1 MKALDTNVVVRVLTG
16 DDRAQARAATDA
28 MRGQRLWVS
37 RTVLLECEWVLRFSY
52 ELDRRAIHAG
62 LSRLL
67 AYPLLDVDDVD
78 AVQRA
83 LDGYEQGL
91 DFADALHLA
100 SAPGAEAL
108 LTFDASLARKA
119 KRIGTRPGVER
130 LV

>member
-37 RTVLLECEWVLRFSY
+37 RTVLLECEWVLRISY

-67 AYPLLDVDDVD
+67 AYPLLEVDELD

-83 LDGYEQGL
+83 LDWYELGL

-100 SAPGAEAL
+100 SAPRAETL

-119 KRIGTRPGVER
+119 NRIGTRPRVER